1 MDRAGIQKN
10 PSAGRTESSESRA
23 DAAAGAAARAAAGGA
38 AAGAPGDQAFD
49 RSVAFWLRSYPRR
62 WRALR
67 AGEMTAVLADI
78 AGPHAGRLDAA
89 AAWGLLRGGWATRWR
104 EHPPLVVYVRYR
116 LFGRR
121 IPEQHREWAR
131 DDIDGLWFPVRYAV
145 TGSWVLWTVILLNR
159 VSLGVGLGAIVGGV
173 ALGFMFPVRTRSSQ
187 QRKHLALRADDRIVP
202 GALVEGLVP
211 RRRLDAR
218 GTLEAAV
225 LALVVAAVAGLVAAW
240 SRPAMLQAIAVA
252 AGVGLVPVP
261 LLRARLGRLIG
272 HRLQQADRAL
282 IWRSP
287 RDWAVIAV
295 GSVVVIGGA
304 VVFASALGPIGLSRM
319 LRDLAGPV
327 GVLGMLGALALPG
340 VAAATGVVRHR
351 RVDAAGLS
359 VSDVRIMALLGRPPA
374 VDEAR
379 RGLVPLDAII
389 AAGGM
394 LGVEA
399 REGEARLLNDRRPRR
414 RLAARGALAA
424 ALVVVTGAAAAA
436 TLAVAIGPTTLH
448 RAACES
454 TVEPGAVR
462 CPLFFT
468 APIGSGRAALVAVLV
483 VAALLGLAGALLVCR
498 RLARLIP
505 LAPRQPHRVLVEV
518 PEVAWLA
525 VVLGTMAM
533 VGEAALEVTGVIG
546 VVVSVAL
553 GPLAL
558 VVLPGLVAARR
569 LVRALPDAQ
578 GLAGSDGLA
587 MALRGRAPEVDQPRR
602 SSEPAPWAVP
612 LGLASE
618 SAEIGT
624 TLPDTFRP
632 RGLPS

>member
-1 MDRAGIQKN
+1 MDRAGIQRN
-10 PSAGRTESSESRA
+10 PSTGRTESSGSW
-23 DAAAGAAARAAAGGA
+23 DGAAGGA
-38 AAGAPGDQAFD
+38 AAGAPGGQAFD
-49 RSVAFWLRSYPRR
+49 RSVAFWLRAYPRR

-131 DDIDGLWFPVRYAV
+131 DDIDGRWFPVRYAV

-159 VSLGVGLGAIVGGV
+159 LSLGVGLGAIVGGV
-173 ALGFMFPVRTRSSQ
+173 ALGSMFPVRMRSSQ

-225 LALVVAAVAGLVAAW
+225 LALVVAVVAGLVAAW

-272 HRLQQADRAL
+272 HGLQQADRAL

-295 GSVVVIGGA
+295 GSVVAIGSA

-327 GVLGMLGALALPG
+327 GVLALPG
-340 VAAATGVVRHR
+340 VVAATGVVRNR
-351 RVDAAGLS
+351 RVDAAALS
-359 VSDVRIMALLGRPPA
+359 VSDVRIMALLGRLPA
-374 VDEAR
+374 IDEAR

-394 LGVEA
+394 LAVEG
-399 REGEARLLNDRRPRR
+399 RETTARLLNDRRPRR
-414 RLAARGALAA
+414 RLTSRGAVAA
-424 ALVVVTGAAAAA
+424 ALVVVTGTA
-436 TLAVAIGPTTLH
+436 TASALAIAIGPTTV
-448 RAACES
+448 RWAGCAS
-454 TVEPGAVR
+454 DVDPGVAR
-462 CPLFFT
+462 CPAFVT
-468 APIGSGRAALVAVLV
+468 APVGSGRAVLVAVLV
-483 VAALLGLAGALLVCR
+483 VATVLGLAGVRLVSR
-498 RLARLIP
+498 RLARLVP
-505 LAPRQPHRVLVEV
+505 LAPRQPHRVLVDV
-518 PEVAWLA
+518 PEVVWLA
-525 VVLGTMAM
+525 VVLGTMAIAW
-533 VGEAALEVTGVIG
+533 EAALEVTGVIG

-558 VVLPGLVAARR
+558 LVLPGLVVARR
-569 LVRALPDAQ
+569 LVRDLPDAH
-578 GLAGSDGLA
+578 GLAGSDVFA
-587 MALRGRAPEVDQPRR
+587 MALRGRVPEVDQSER
-602 SSEPAPWAVP
+602 SSGPEPWTVP
-612 LGLASE
+612 LGPASE
-618 SAEIGT
+618 PTGLETTIPGT
-624 TLPDTFRP
+624 FHP